1 MVLAQNKVLAV
12 KMLKIRF
19 TRYLGGKIKKTR

>member
-1 MVLAQNKVLAV
+1 MEAQTRALAV

-19 TRYLGGKIKKTR
+19 SRYLGDKINKTR